1 MSKFKISCTI
11 LKFWTKNFGTFW
23 AVILK
28 NYCHIRNQHSGIC
41 QNAKFLVKQKKN
53 KFGTKTCV
61 NWVVLSFY
69 FENLCRIS
77 KQHSRIYRISKFHS
91 KIKIIKSWTKIAL
104 LGYFMLWFWKSIVI
118 FEITVSV
125 LITVS

>member
-1 MSKFKISCTI
+1 MSKFKVSCTI
-11 LKFWTKNFGTFW
+11 LKFWTKKFGTFS

-28 NYCHIRNQHSGIC
+28 NYCHIRNQHSWIC
-41 QNAKFLVKQKKN
+41 QNAKFLVKQKN
-53 KFGTKTCV
+53 FKFGTKTCV

-69 FENLCRIS
+69 FEKLCRIS
-77 KQHSRIYRISKFHS
+77 KQHYRIYRISKFHS
-91 KIKIIKSWTKIAL
+91 KIKILIFWTKIAL

-118 FEITVSV
+118 FEITVRV